1 MPVGEPAEQVPG
13 DEAPGPADTAETE
26 DAAVEAMLRELFRVP
41 GANDAAESHVAL
53 VSWCRLP
60 GML

>member
-13 DEAPGPADTAETE
+13 DEAPGLGDTAETE
-26 DAAVEAMLRELFRVP
+26 DAAVEAMLRELFLVP

>member
-1 MPVGEPAEQVPG
+1 
-13 DEAPGPADTAETE
+13 
-26 DAAVEAMLRELFRVP
+26 MLRELFLVP